1 MSDNSNERYE
11 VYEWS
16 GNSGEYCVHDTVGDP
31 VGIVAVAECGDSK
44 ENAELVCN
52 ALNATATSSEWIPVS
67 ERLPEIG
74 ENVLCCYV
82 GVYHNRSVIFD
93 GEDFGL
99 VSEPDGHGSQPA
111 THWMPLP
118 EPPK

>member
-1 MSDNSNERYE
+1 MSDRLMEES
-11 VYEWS
+11 
-16 GNSGEYCVHDTVGDP
+16 D
-31 VGIVAVAECGDSK
+31 ECYD
-44 ENAELVCN
+44 
-52 ALNATATSSEWIPVS
+52 NATSPWIPVS

-82 GVYHNRSVIFD
+82 GVYHNRTVIFD

-99 VSEPDGHGSQPA
+99 VSEPNGHGSQPA